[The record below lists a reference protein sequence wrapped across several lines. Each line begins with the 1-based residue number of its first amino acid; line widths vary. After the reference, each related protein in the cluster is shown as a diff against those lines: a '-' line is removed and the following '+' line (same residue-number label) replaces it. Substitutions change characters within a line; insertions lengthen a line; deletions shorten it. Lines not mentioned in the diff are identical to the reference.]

1 VGGLVGEHV
10 LATMGG
16 GRCGVRAP
24 LGAWRRTSG
33 RRKGLASR
41 QHRTGGRR
49 KGLVVSCQQKG
60 ATTQVGRTLRLL
72 EQEEMGK
79 TCLAGITALACN
91 QGGRAGVIAQFSSAT
106 DSTGGRG
113 RVQPLRW
120 RRLQQATAASS
131 LFVWLQLVWWCAWLG
146 VGVTCWPGEQQKGVA
161 LRAERVA
168 SLLLQGEMEARKVTP
183 ASASDHGR
191 RSVRKTGAS
200 HLVQIITTIFDLRLT
215 RLLIAAEGVH
225 NSCESLARRKFI
237 AVSSLFMQQR
247 DWWRAQPRQSVTCE
261 RPVEVASSGV
271 AC

>member
-1 VGGLVGEHV
+1 
-10 LATMGG
+10 M
-16 GRCGVRAP
+16 
-24 LGAWRRTSG
+24 
-33 RRKGLASR
+33 
-41 QHRTGGRR
+41 
-49 KGLVVSCQQKG
+49 
-60 ATTQVGRTLRLL
+60 
-72 EQEEMGK
+72 
-79 TCLAGITALACN
+79 
-91 QGGRAGVIAQFSSAT
+91 
-106 DSTGGRG
+106 
-113 RVQPLRW
+113 
-120 RRLQQATAASS
+120 
-131 LFVWLQLVWWCAWLG
+131 WLQLVWWCAWLG
-146 VGVTCWPGEQQKGVA
+146 VGVTCWPREQQKGVA
-161 LRAERVA
+161 LRAERAA